1 MTRLRD
7 KVKFKINDVTTW
19 LTNNYNTHII
29 EYLIKLKQSG
39 NKIWLVIEYIISE
52 TFFLK
57 NHKQNV
63 MEKLFPD
70 LFLKNQNVYL

>member
-39 NKIWLVIEYIISE
+39 NKI
-52 TFFLK
+52 
-57 NHKQNV
+57 
-63 MEKLFPD
+63 
-70 LFLKNQNVYL
+70 